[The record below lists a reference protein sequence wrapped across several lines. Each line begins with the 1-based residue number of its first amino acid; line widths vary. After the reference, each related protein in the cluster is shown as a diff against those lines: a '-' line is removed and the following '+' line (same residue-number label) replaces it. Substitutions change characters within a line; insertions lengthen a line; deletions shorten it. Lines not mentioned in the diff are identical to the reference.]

1 MEVKELRSLASS
13 GALTTGCWSSTHVGV
28 VAMREARSVNNYTLD
43 GTLLALQTSLHAAD
57 EQTNDADVVVL
68 RHHLA
73 GPRAGG
79 GRALLSS

>member
-1 MEVKELRSLASS
+1 
-13 GALTTGCWSSTHVGV
+13 
-28 VAMREARSVNNYTLD
+28 MREARSVNNYTLD